1 MLTSFVMLTS
11 FALMAQALGR
21 SVAPPPP
28 SLSSGQDFVSCFPKS
43 AKVDELLTRSSRH
56 VDFLLGIGAETR
68 CTGKR
73 DFSALVVWMKSLLV
87 ARGHLQD
94 CCGILPAASA
104 TLTLLIAS
112 ARKLVAEGLEGVGL
126 FVTAD

>member
-21 SVAPPPP
+21 SVALNST

-56 VDFLLGIGAETR
+56 VDFLRGVGAETR
-68 CTGKR
+68 CTGKG
-73 DFSALVVWMKSLLV
+73 DFSNPVV
-87 ARGHLQD
+87 
-94 CCGILPAASA
+94 
-104 TLTLLIAS
+104 
-112 ARKLVAEGLEGVGL
+112 
-126 FVTAD
+126 